1 VSLLPVDPA
10 EFLVALGVVVLGSAV
25 QATVGFGL
33 ALIAAPVLMLIHPA
47 FVPGPLMAAA
57 LVLVLLMAYR
67 DHDAIDFAGLGYAM
81 AGRVVGTLAA
91 GLFLAVAS
99 IATFNLVFG
108 GLVLAAALISAF
120 GFRVT
125 PGPRNTTIA
134 GALSGLMGTIS
145 SIGGPP
151 MALLYQG
158 AGTTRLRGTLAG
170 FFIAGGAFTLGVLAA
185 VGRFGWEELRLA
197 GLLAPATLVGFL
209 LALPLRRRV
218 SEGAARPVIIVLS
231 AACGIAVLWRTVA

>member
-1 VSLLPVDPA
+1 M
-10 EFLVALGVVVLGSAV
+10 EFLVALGVVVLGSVV

-33 ALIAAPVLMLIHPA
+33 ALIAAPVLMLIYPP

-57 LVLVLLMAYR
+57 LVLVLLVAYR
-67 DHDAIDFAGLGYAM
+67 DHHAIDVAGLGYAM

-91 GLFLAVAS
+91 GVFLVIAS
-99 IATFNLVFG
+99 VEAFNLVFG
-108 GLVLAAALISAF
+108 GLVLAAALISAL
-120 GFRVT
+120 GLRVS
-125 PGPRNTTIA
+125 PGPKNTTIA

-158 AGTTRLRGTLAG
+158 EGTTRLRGTLAG
-170 FFIAGGAFTLGVLAA
+170 FFIVGGAFTLGVLAA

-197 GLLAPATLVGFL
+197 GLLAPATLLGFL

-218 SEGAARPVIIVLS
+218 SENAARPLVIVLS
-231 AACGIAVLWRTVA
+231 AACGVAVLWRTLF